1 MLHRLIT
8 CGNFVTIFTNAI
20 MLLPENLIHQMNHYG
35 VRKIPFLFILDF
47 ELKKP
52 VIYPFKEIPS
62 SILFKIGNQKNTTN
76 VNNRI
81 NHEFTFE
88 NTPVSKKIYTKA
100 FNQVQDH
107 LQRGDTYLLNLTFPS
122 KIETNLTLRQIFD
135 YSESPYKLLIDS
147 QFVCFSPESFIR
159 IDHGQIASFPMK
171 GTIDAS
177 TPNAQ
182 QVILNDPKEKAE
194 HSTIVDLIRNDL
206 NRVSEHVRV
215 KRFRYIDRVKT
226 RNGAILQVSSEIT
239 GQLNDEYAAHI
250 GNIIDAVLPAG
261 SITGAPKAKT
271 VQIIEEAEL
280 TERGYYTGI
289 FGYFDGVNMDSA
301 VMIRCLQKDKSGQ
314 LYFHSGG
321 GITAQSNLNSEYN
334 ELIQKVYVPF
344 N

>member
-1 MLHRLIT
+1 
-8 CGNFVTIFTNAI
+8 
-20 MLLPENLIHQMNHYG
+20 MLLPENIIRQMNDYG
-35 VRKIPFLFILDF
+35 GQKIPFLFILDF

-52 VIYPFKEIPS
+52 AIYPFQEIPP
-62 SILFKIGNQKNTTN
+62 SILFKIGNKKNITN
-76 VNNRI
+76 VNSSL

-88 NTPVSKKIYTKA
+88 NTPISRKIYTKA

-135 YSESPYKLLIDS
+135 YSKAPYKLLIGNH
-147 QFVCFSPESFIR
+147 FVCFSPESFIK

-177 TPNAQ
+177 IPDAPQ
-182 QVILNDPKEKAE
+182 IILNDPKEKAE

-206 NRVSEHVRV
+206 NRVSEQVKV
-215 KRFRYIDRVKT
+215 KRFRYIDRIET
-226 RNGAILQVSSEIT
+226 HNGAILQVSSEIT
-239 GQLNDEYAAHI
+239 GQLNDGYAAHI

-261 SITGAPKAKT
+261 SITGAPKART
-271 VQIIEEAEL
+271 VQIIKEAEL

-301 VMIRCLQKDKSGQ
+301 VMIRCLQKDESDQ
-314 LYFHSGG
+314 LCFHSGG
-321 GITAQSNLNSEYN
+321 GITAQSDLNSEYN